1 MHLKKNN
8 NTEDYCLYII
18 TSYFLIDIQ
27 QLFLFG
33 SEKYKHFHLLI
44 YFSKISNTEYVFIIY
59 TSVF

>member
-8 NTEDYCLYII
+8 KTEDYCLYII

-33 SEKYKHFHLLI
+33 SEKYKT
-44 YFSKISNTEYVFIIY
+44 FSFINL
-59 TSVF
+59 F